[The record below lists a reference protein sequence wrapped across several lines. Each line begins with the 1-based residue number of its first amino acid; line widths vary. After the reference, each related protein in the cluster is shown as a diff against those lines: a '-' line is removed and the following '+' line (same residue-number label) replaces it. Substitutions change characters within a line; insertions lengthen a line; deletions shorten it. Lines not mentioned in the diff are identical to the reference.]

1 MTDIPMIEH
10 FSSIA
15 DRYDAL
21 ICDVWGVLHNG
32 VRVTPPANAALIEA
46 RRRGMAVCM
55 LTNAPR
61 SPADIAKFI
70 QHLGGTPDAWD
81 AIISSGGVTRQIM
94 AERGKR
100 PFYHMGPERDRSVF
114 AGLEAVST
122 DIEAADYVL
131 CTGLV
136 RDEVE
141 TAADYRPL
149 LDIALKRNL
158 ELICANPDMVVERG
172 HKLIPCAGAIADLY
186 ELMGGKVVWVGKPFP
201 LVYETATREIERILA
216 RPVEKSRILGIG
228 DALRTDVTGARNF
241 GIDALFVLDGIHSGD
256 LGAGRDFSPAAVSAF
271 FANAKVRPTYTT
283 VMLDD

>member
-1 MTDIPMIEH
+1 MNDIPMIEH

-32 VRVTPPANAALIEA
+32 VRVTPSANAALIEA

-61 SPADIAKFI
+61 SPGDIAKFI
-70 QHLGGTPDAWD
+70 QQLGGTPDAWD
-81 AIISSGGVTRQIM
+81 AIVSSGGVTRQIL
-94 AERGKR
+94 AERGRR
-100 PFYHMGPERDRSVF
+100 PFYHMGPARDRSVF
-114 AGLEAVST
+114 DGLDAVSA
-122 DIEAADYVL
+122 DMENADYVL

-136 RDEVE
+136 QDEVE

-149 LDIALKRNL
+149 LDAALKRNI

-186 ELMGGKVVWVGKPFP
+186 AAMGGKVVWVGKPYP
-201 LVYETATREIERILA
+201 LVYDKAAREIERLLG
-216 RPVEKSRILGIG
+216 RPVEKARILGIG

-241 GIDALFVLDGIHSGD
+241 GIDSLFVLDGIHSGD
-256 LGAGRDFSPAAVSAF
+256 LGGGRDFSPAAVSAF
-271 FANAKVRPTYTT
+271 FDSAEVRPTYTT
-283 VMLDD
+283 VMLAD